1 MTITKEQFELFKKRF
16 EIIETTRDISTY
28 RVDLDYQDFAEDDF
42 DDDYFLIANWEL
54 KESEPISS
62 DGYSIIDKEGNLSKF
77 PVDFFDQQRQDSKTI
92 FEYLRNHQKE

>member
-1 MTITKEQFELFKKRF
+1 MTITKEQFEIFKKHF

-28 RVDLDYQDFAEDDF
+28 RVDLNYQDFADDDF

-62 DGYSIIDKEGNLSKF
+62 DGYSIIDKETEKELVSLYDRDDIIQFITEEMHK
-77 PVDFFDQQRQDSKTI
+77 
-92 FEYLRNHQKE
+92 YLKD

>member
-1 MTITKEQFELFKKRF
+1 MTITKEQFEIFKENF

-28 RVDLDYQDFAEDDF
+28 RVDLNYQDFADDDF

-62 DGYSIIDKEGNLSKF
+62 DGYSIIDKETEKELVSLYDRDDIIQFITEEMDK
-77 PVDFFDQQRQDSKTI
+77 
-92 FEYLRNHQKE
+92 YLKD

>member
-62 DGYSIIDKEGNLSKF
+62 DGYSIIDKETEKELVSVYDRDDILQFIKNEMTK
-77 PVDFFDQQRQDSKTI
+77 
-92 FEYLRNHQKE
+92 YLKD

>member
-62 DGYSIIDKEGNLSKF
+62 DGYSIIDKETGRKLTDIYNLDDIREF
-77 PVDFFDQQRQDSKTI
+77 ITEEMD
-92 FEYLRNHQKE
+92 EYLKD

>member
-1 MTITKEQFELFKKRF
+1 MTITKEQFEIFKENF

-28 RVDLDYQDFAEDDF
+28 RVDLNYQDFADDDF

-62 DGYSIIDKEGNLSKF
+62 DGYSIIDKETEKELVSLYDRDDIIQFITEEMHK
-77 PVDFFDQQRQDSKTI
+77 
-92 FEYLRNHQKE
+92 YLKD

>member
-1 MTITKEQFELFKKRF
+1 MTITKEQFEIFKENF

-28 RVDLDYQDFAEDDF
+28 RVDLNYQDFADDDF

-62 DGYSIIDKEGNLSKF
+62 YGYSIIDKETGRKLTDIYGLDDIIEF
-77 PVDFFDQQRQDSKTI
+77 ITEDMDM
-92 FEYLRNHQKE
+92 YLKD

>member
-1 MTITKEQFELFKKRF
+1 MTITKEQFELFKENF

-28 RVDLDYQDFAEDDF
+28 RVDLNYQDFADDDF

-62 DGYSIIDKEGNLSKF
+62 DGYSIIDKETGRKLTDIYNLDDIREF
-77 PVDFFDQQRQDSKTI
+77 ITEEMD
-92 FEYLRNHQKE
+92 EYLKD

>member
-42 DDDYFLIANWEL
+42 DDDYLLIANWEL

-62 DGYSIIDKEGNLSKF
+62 DGYSIIDKETEKELVSVYDRDDILQFIKNEMTK
-77 PVDFFDQQRQDSKTI
+77 
-92 FEYLRNHQKE
+92 YLKD

>member
-1 MTITKEQFELFKKRF
+1 MTITTEQFEIFKENF

-28 RVDLDYQDFAEDDF
+28 RVDLNYQDFADDDL

-62 DGYSIIDKEGNLSKF
+62 DGYSIIDKETEKELVSLYDRDDIIQFITEEMHK
-77 PVDFFDQQRQDSKTI
+77 
-92 FEYLRNHQKE
+92 YLKD